1 MLFSFASNARKCVAT
16 ALDKPDVHRSDSARH
31 GVCIAALRADF
42 IPKRLADEQLDI
54 AHQFVSPDGAIY
66 KQAVMR
72 EASRV

>member
-42 IPKRLADEQLDI
+42 IPKRLAVTARTVGHCASIRI
-54 AHQFVSPDGAIY
+54 A
-66 KQAVMR
+66 
-72 EASRV
+72 